1 MRVLHYSIR
10 KDVCMNIDRRG
21 FLKIGGCAF
30 VCTCVSAAGAGLCE
44 AAQPF
49 GVSATGQAAEGSIS
63 LEGNTLVLDLLKN
76 SALKTPGGSIKLS
89 AKNNTGI
96 ETKILVLCSDNGIY
110 KAAPNKC
117 THGGMELEY
126 KHAEKLIRC
135 VSFGKSE
142 FDLTGKVLKGPA
154 PTPLKMYSVSVNG
167 NKLFI
172 ALT

>member
-1 MRVLHYSIR
+1 
-10 KDVCMNIDRRG
+10 MNIDRRD

-30 VCTCVSAAGAGLCE
+30 VCTCVSSAGASLCQ

-49 GVSATGQAAEGSIS
+49 GVSATAQAAEGSFS
-63 LEGNTLVLDLLKN
+63 LEGNTLVLDLAKN
-76 SALKTPGGSIKLS
+76 PVLKTPGGSVKLS
-89 AKNNTGI
+89 VKNNAAV
-96 ETKILVLCSDNGIY
+96 ETKILVLCSDSGIY
-110 KAAPNKC
+110 KAVPNKC

-126 KHAEKLIRC
+126 KQAEKHIRC

-154 PTPLKMYSVSVNG
+154 PNPLKMYSVSVKG
-167 NKLFI
+167 DKLFI